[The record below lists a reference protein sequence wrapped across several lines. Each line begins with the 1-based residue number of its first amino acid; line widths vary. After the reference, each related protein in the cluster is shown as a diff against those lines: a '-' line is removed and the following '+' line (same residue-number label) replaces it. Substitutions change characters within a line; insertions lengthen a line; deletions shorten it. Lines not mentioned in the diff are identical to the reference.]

1 MDKLNSY
8 PWPGNIR
15 ELRHTVEKAVILSEV
30 DTLTPGDFLL
40 SIDEESTLEPETLN
54 LDVMEKNTITK
65 ALKKYQG
72 NLSKTATEL
81 GITRKTLYSKID
93 KYGL

>member
-15 ELRHTVEKAVILSEV
+15 ELRHTVEKAVILSEG

-40 SIDEESTLEPETLN
+40 SVEEGASMVAETLN
-54 LDVMEKNTITK
+54 LDEVEKSTILK

-72 NLSKTATEL
+72 NLSKTAAEL

-93 KYGL
+93 RYDL

>member
-15 ELRHTVEKAVILSEV
+15 ELRHTVEKAVILSEG

-40 SIDEESTLEPETLN
+40 SVEEGASVEPETLN
-54 LDVMEKNTITK
+54 LNEVEKTTIVK
-65 ALKKYQG
+65 ALNKYKG
-72 NLSKTATEL
+72 NLSKTAAEL
-81 GITRKTLYSKID
+81 GVTRKTLYSKIE
-93 KYGL
+93 KYDL